1 MQFLIGVDE
10 AGRGALA
17 GPVAVGVAMV
27 PIDFD
32 FGMVPR
38 VKDSKMLTPLARE
51 RIYAL
56 ARNLQ
61 KEKLLDFK
69 VAMVG
74 AGMIDRIGITRAV
87 ALATARALSR
97 LSCDPAHA
105 EVRLDGLLSAPVH
118 FIHQQT
124 IIRGDQTEPVISL
137 ASIMAKVTRDRY
149 MVCLA
154 KRYPA
159 YDLARHK
166 GYGTLVH
173 RTCIAKNGLSDLHR
187 KYFCKKIYTPRF

>member
-1 MQFLIGVDE
+1 MRFLVGVDE

-27 PIDFD
+27 PSGFD
-32 FGMVPR
+32 FTLVPG
-38 VKDSKMLTPLARE
+38 VKDSKQLSPKERE

-56 ARNLQ
+56 ARRLQ

-74 AGMIDRIGITRAV
+74 AGVIDRIGITRATAKAV
-87 ALATARALSR
+87 ARGVFR
-97 LSCDPAHA
+97 LSCTPDEA
-105 EVRLDGLLSAPVH
+105 EVRLDGLLHAPTAYT
-118 FIHQQT
+118 FQET
-124 IIRGDQTEPVISL
+124 IIRGDQTEPIISL

-149 MVCLA
+149 MVRIA

-166 GYGTLVH
+166 GYGTLLH
-173 RTCIAKNGLSDLHR
+173 RQCIEKHGLSDLHR
-187 KYFCKKIYTPRF
+187 KYFCKKFV